1 MHISTD
7 TGKYHIWLE
16 DHHIGS
22 HILLI
27 LSGGEQPHIGGI
39 VISEP
44 HKPSQIIQL
53 NSHLDHLVLQPLA
66 EHTSRH
72 YNTTVVATGGIHI
85 DNASKTDIARILKNC
100 NNLTTRLLKKNYPMD

>member
-7 TGKYHIWLE
+7 TGKYHISLE
-16 DHHIGS
+16 DHHIGP

-39 VISEP
+39 VISELN
-44 HKPSQIIQL
+44 KPSQIIKL
-53 NSHLDHLVLQPLA
+53 NSHLDHLILQPLA
-66 EHTSRH
+66 EHASQH

-85 DNASKTDIARILKNC
+85 DNATKADIARIIKNC
-100 NNLTTRLLKKNYPMD
+100 NTLTTRFLKKHIPKD

>member
-1 MHISTD
+1 MNISTD
-7 TGKYHIWLE
+7 TGKYHISLE

-27 LSGGEQPHIGGI
+27 LSGGKQPHIGGI

-44 HKPSQIIQL
+44 NKPSQIIKL

-66 EHTSRH
+66 EHVSQH
-72 YNTTVVATGGIHI
+72 YHTTVVATGGIHI
-85 DNASKTDIARILKNC
+85 DNATKEDIARIINNC
-100 NNLTTRLLKKNYPMD
+100 NTLTTRLLKKHFSKD